1 MKQKREPKGSRF
13 CATSKFPKGNLEGS
27 FLRYFRISEGN
38 LKGSFSRYF

>member
-27 FLRYFRISEGN
+27 NLEG
-38 LKGSFSRYF
+38 SCFD